1 MYVRLS
7 MTERETRDSYAHSIK
22 NYLEYMVRIGLNPV
36 MIPAKDFGTG
46 SDRESPL
53 SLESIRSELG
63 DCKRCRLHE
72 TRHTI
77 VFGEGNPD
85 ARLMFVGEG
94 PGADEDAQGKPFVG
108 KAGQLLTRMIQA
120 MKFQREDVY
129 IANIVKC
136 RPPGNRDPEQDEID
150 TCLPFLKSQIRAI
163 KPDVIVTLG
172 RIAAKTLLKTSDPLN
187 VIRGRVY
194 EVEGIP
200 LIPTYHPSYLLR
212 QESDKRFKAMAWE
225 DLQKAMALLESRR
238 SRTEY
243 DYE

>member
-1 MYVRLS
+1 
-7 MTERETRDSYAHSIK
+7 
-22 NYLEYMVRIGLNPV
+22 
-36 MIPAKDFGTG
+36 
-46 SDRESPL
+46 
-53 SLESIRSELG
+53 
-63 DCKRCRLHE
+63 
-72 TRHTI
+72 
-77 VFGEGNPD
+77 
-85 ARLMFVGEG
+85 
-94 PGADEDAQGKPFVG
+94 
-108 KAGQLLTRMIQA
+108 MIQA
-120 MKFQREDVY
+120 MKFKREDVY

-136 RPPGNRDPEQDEID
+136 RPPGNRDPEQVEID

-163 KPDVIVTLG
+163 QPDVIVTLG

-194 EVEGIP
+194 EMEGIP

-243 DYE
+243 HYE